1 MWFYLRDWLSRS
13 SHFLFLG
20 FLLSLGFAISMP
32 LMANE
37 TEQDNPLK
45 QAMTS
50 AWAKQPIV
58 NSALQRRSE
67 FRARKSEAS
76 NLLKGPA
83 AISFEN
89 WTDRFSSRAGL
100 VKYAAEFALPLWL
113 PNEKVATRKY
123 IEDETQYF
131 EALLLSM
138 QLKTGNDV
146 REAYWAAKLSEVE
159 VLNAENQLRELT
171 LLSNDMN
178 RRLMAGLVSRYD
190 VQITTLQMQ
199 QSAQVLARANVELFS
214 KRIEFE
220 RLTGAKLTS
229 AYAFR
234 EIRPTVEQEHEALA
248 RHPSIVA
255 LKISAQVA
263 QRQLQLVKVTTRD
276 TPELGIGMFKER
288 NAFGAGF
295 ENVLTV
301 RLRVPFSSDSR
312 STGRMAAAS
321 ASVNEAQANVELET
335 ARIDSQKVIAKAE
348 LKSIEEIVLIT
359 ETRLALATDNLKLA
373 QKAFELGQI
382 DLPARLRAQNE
393 LFEVSLSRSR
403 NQIEHSRA
411 ISRLNQALGLLP

>member
-1 MWFYLRDWLSRS
+1 MWFYLRDRHTRS
-13 SHFLFLG
+13 SHFLVFG
-20 FLLSLGFAISMP
+20 FLSSIGFAISMP

-45 QAMTS
+45 QATAS

-89 WTDRFSSRAGL
+89 WTDRFTSRAGL

-113 PNEKVATRKY
+113 PNEKAATRKY

-138 QLKTGNDV
+138 QLKTANDV
-146 REAYWAAKLSEVE
+146 REAYWAPKLSEVE
-159 VLNAENQLRELT
+159 VLNAENQLGELT

-190 VQITTLQMQ
+190 VQITTLQVQ
-199 QSAQVLARANVELFS
+199 QSAQVLARAKAELFS

-229 AYAFR
+229 ANAFR
-234 EIRPTVEQEHEALA
+234 EMRPTVEQEDEALA

-276 TPELGIGMFKER
+276 TPELGIGMFRER

-312 STGRMAAAS
+312 STGRVAAAS
-321 ASVNEAQANVELET
+321 ASVDEAQANVELET
-335 ARIDSQKVIAKAE
+335 ARLDSQKVIAKAE
-348 LKSIEEIVLIT
+348 LNSIEEIVLIT
-359 ETRLALATDNLKLA
+359 ETRLALASDNLKLA